1 MGGNMVLISV
11 LDQSKIQTLVNNPSY
26 WLHQLFT
33 DISLWSCNSTSSER
47 FVWMRCLGLPLPSGM
62 LNLLINKDTLE
73 RRRFDVARFLI
84 STPIFHLLSSPI
96 TIYANN
102 HQYIIHIYEELNRVP
117 IQSSVGQ
124 SVGSETPSK
133 VSESYLQH
141 DAASLPWPA
150 IPFTD
155 LPSNEFE
162 TLSTGSIRP
171 SADTYASYNNAVIDA
186 CPNHDDKGS
195 DGIKCHLDGPGGI
208 VEKTLSLPSR
218 RLKSIK
224 PKGRPNSV
232 SQPLLA
238 TAYKKNKFGT
248 FSLSSIEYHS
258 QPITPSKRNARA
270 RPHHIPKY
278 SPHLLGRPSQILI
291 RGLRLLKRRAKKLLP
306 SAHPLPINHSIISS
320 PSSPQQPTVSGNS
333 LSNSHIQNMNRLF
346 LLNHCSLDAEA
357 IWDVGKVLG
366 VEFPSHDHE
375 ILDRFK
381 TIEDKDREAW
391 EKVQRG

>member
-33 DISLWSCNSTSSER
+33 DISLWSCNSTSYER
-47 FVWMRCLGLPLPSGM
+47 FVWMRCLGLPLHLWNAESISM
-62 LNLLINKDTLE
+62 LANIWGNPIQINKDTLE
-73 RRRFDVARFLI
+73 RR
-84 STPIFHLLSSPI
+84 
-96 TIYANN
+96 
-102 HQYIIHIYEELNRVP
+102 RVP

-141 DAASLPWPA
+141 DAASPPWPA

-171 SADTYASYNNAVIDA
+171 STDTYASYNNAVIDA